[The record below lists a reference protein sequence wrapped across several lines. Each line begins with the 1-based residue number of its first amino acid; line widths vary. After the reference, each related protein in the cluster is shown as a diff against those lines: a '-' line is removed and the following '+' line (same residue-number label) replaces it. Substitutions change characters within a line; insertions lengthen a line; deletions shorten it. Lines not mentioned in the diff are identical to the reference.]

1 MCKFYIETIL
11 TLQRYLESDDEE
23 HRQLLELV
31 ARMLEYRP
39 SERITLREALRHPF
53 FQRIPPHQRLGISS
67 SFRQFENVLKKFP
80 CLTQSVFV

>member
-1 MCKFYIETIL
+1 MKPCECNFIIFFQI
-11 TLQRYLESDDEE
+11 LQRYLESDDEE

-53 FQRIPPHQRLGISS
+53 FQRIPPHHRLG
-67 SFRQFENVLKKFP
+67 RYH
-80 CLTQSVFV
+80 VFFIAT